1 MAGGGLAQ
9 QGELEAA
16 AAHAGGGNKQPFPLC
31 LSLHF
36 IYH

>member
-1 MAGGGLAQ
+1 MAGGALAQ

-16 AAHAGGGNKQPFPLC
+16 AYTGGGNKQPFSLC
-31 LSLHF
+31 LSLHL